1 MRTKHIAGLRLVA
14 GLKRLIGL
22 DRAIAFTVMGR
33 FWSALAGIVTILL
46 IARYLTP
53 KEQGYYYTFYSLV
66 ALQIVFEL
74 GFSFVILQLAAHE
87 RASLTF
93 LPGGEV
99 EGDAVAHSRLASVL
113 QKAVRWYFAAGLV
126 MALVLIPAGFVFFGA
141 HQTGGATVAWK
152 VPWCLLVIAAMLAF
166 QVDPVFSFL
175 EGCGFIAE
183 VAQRRLTQAVLGSLL
198 AWAAMFTHHGLYS
211 PAMVILGQ
219 VGVGLA
225 FLFSRRHRRLLEGL
239 LFYPVGE
246 HFVGWKRE
254 IWPFQWKIA
263 VSWMC
268 GYFIYQIFS
277 PVLFAYQ
284 GPVAAGQM
292 GMSLNIATAIGSVAL
307 AWMNTKASPFGA
319 MVAQGRFAALDRLFF
334 RTLWQS
340 TVLLAI
346 GATMFFFALLLA
358 ENSSPKLANRVLP
371 DWAFSLL
378 LLNTILNHIVV
389 SQALYLRAHKQ
400 EPFLVPTII
409 SAVLIASF
417 TIFPRPELRRKRCRC
432 WPFYARR
439 VLRSS
444 LRDLYFSHQAKSMAR
459 RMPRSGS
466 IE

>member
-1 MRTKHIAGLRLVA
+1 MRTKHIAGPRLVA

-33 FWSALAGIVTILL
+33 FWSALAGILTILL
-46 IARYLTP
+46 IAKYLTP
-53 KEQGYYYTFYSLV
+53 NEQGYYYTFYSLV

-99 EGDAVAHSRLASVL
+99 VGDAVAHSRLASVL
-113 QKAVRWYFAAGLV
+113 QKAIRWYFAAGLL
-126 MALVLIPAGFVFFGA
+126 MAAVLIPAGFVFFGA
-141 HQTGGATVAWK
+141 HQTAGPTVAWK

-175 EGCGFIAE
+175 EGCGFVAE
-183 VAQRRLTQAVLGSLL
+183 VAQRRLTQAVLGGLL
-198 AWAAMFTHHGLYS
+198 AWAAMLTHHGLYS

-239 LFYPVGE
+239 VFYPVRE

-268 GYFIYQIFS
+268 GYFIFQIFS

-292 GMSLNIATAIGSVAL
+292 GMSLNIAAAIGSVAL

-319 MVAQGRFAALDRLFF
+319 MVAQGRFADLDRLFF
-334 RTLWQS
+334 RTLRQS

-346 GATMFFFALLLA
+346 GASIFFFALVLA
-358 ENSSPKLANRVLP
+358 EYSSPKLANRVLP
-371 DWAFSLL
+371 AWVFSLL
-378 LLNTILNHIVV
+378 LLNTILNHVVV

-400 EPFLVPTII
+400 EPFLVPTIV
-409 SAVLIASF
+409 SAILIASS
-417 TIFPRPELRRKRCRC
+417 TIFLGKYYGTTGVVVGVFAQSVFFAVPSATYIFQTKRKVWHDAYRG
-432 WPFYARR
+432 A
-439 VLRSS
+439 
-444 LRDLYFSHQAKSMAR
+444 AA
-459 RMPRSGS
+459 
-466 IE
+466 

>member
-1 MRTKHIAGLRLVA
+1 MKTKRIASLPLVT
-14 GLKRLIGL
+14 GLKRLMGL

-33 FWSALAGIVTILL
+33 FWSALAGIVTIMF
-46 IARYLTP
+46 IARYLSP

-93 LPGGEV
+93 LPDGSV
-99 EGDAVAHSRLASVL
+99 KGDAIAHSRLASVL
-113 QKAVRWYFAAGLV
+113 QKAVGWYFVAGLL
-126 MALVLIPAGFVFFGA
+126 MALALIPAGVVFFEA
-141 HQTGGATVAWK
+141 HQTAGATVAWK
-152 VPWCLLVIAAMLAF
+152 APWYLLVIAAMLAF

-198 AWAAMFTHHGLYS
+198 AWAAMLTHHGLYA
-211 PAMVILGQ
+211 PAMVIMGQ
-219 VGVGLA
+219 VAVGLA
-225 FLFSRRHRRLLEGL
+225 FLFSRRHWRLLEGL
-239 LFYPVGE
+239 LFYPVRE
-246 HFVGWKRE
+246 HFVAWKSE

-263 VSWMC
+263 ISWMC
-268 GYFIYQIFS
+268 GYFIFQIFS

-284 GPVAAGQM
+284 GPAAAGQM

-319 MVAQGRFAALDRLFF
+319 MVAQSRFADLDRLFF

-346 GATMFFFALLLA
+346 GATAFFFALMA
-358 ENSSPKLANRVLP
+358 GEHSYPQLANRVLP
-371 DWAFSLL
+371 AWVFSLL
-378 LLNTILNHIVV
+378 LLNTILNHIIV
-389 SQALYLRAHKQ
+389 SEALYLRAHKQ

-409 SAVLIASF
+409 SAAMIAVLTFFLGRYYGASGVVAGLF
-417 TIFPRPELRRKRCRC
+417 AQGILFALPSATYIFLTKRRLWHDAYRG
-432 WPFYARR
+432 A
-439 VLRSS
+439 
-444 LRDLYFSHQAKSMAR
+444 AA
-459 RMPRSGS
+459 
-466 IE
+466 

>member
-1 MRTKHIAGLRLVA
+1 MKTKNIASLPLVA
-14 GLKRLIGL
+14 SLKHLVGL

-33 FWSALAGIVTILL
+33 FWSALAGTLTILL
-46 IARYLTP
+46 IAGYLTP
-53 KEQGYYYTFYSLV
+53 REQGYYYTFYSLV

-87 RASLTF
+87 RASLRF
-93 LPGGEV
+93 LPDGGM
-99 EGDAVAHSRLASVL
+99 EGDAVAQSRLASVL
-113 QKAVRWYFAAGLV
+113 QKAVRWYFVAGLL
-126 MALVLIPAGFVFFGA
+126 MATVLIPAGFVFFKA
-141 HQTGGATVAWK
+141 HQTAGATVPWK
-152 VPWCLLVIAAMLAF
+152 APWCLLVIAAMLAF

-175 EGCGFIAE
+175 EGCGFISE
-183 VAQRRLTQAVLGSLL
+183 VAQRRLTQAVVGSLL
-198 AWAAMFTHHGLYS
+198 AWAAMLTHHGLFS

-219 VGVGLA
+219 VVVGLA
-225 FLFSRRHRRLLEGL
+225 FLLSRRHRGLLESL
-239 LFYPVGE
+239 LFYPVRE
-246 HFVGWKRE
+246 HFVRWKTE

-268 GYFIYQIFS
+268 GYFIFQIFS

-319 MVAQGRFAALDRLFF
+319 LVAQSRFAELDRLFF

-346 GATMFFFALLLA
+346 GAAAFFFALMA
-358 ENSSPKLANRVLP
+358 GEHSYPKLANRVLP
-371 DWAFSLL
+371 AWAFSLL
-378 LLNTILNHIVV
+378 LLNTIFNHIIV

-417 TIFPRPELRRKRCRC
+417 TLFLGKNYGANAVVVGLILQAILFAFPSGTYIFITK
-432 WPFYARR
+432 RR
-439 VLRSS
+439 VW
-444 LRDLYFSHQAKSMAR
+444 HEVCHGAAA
-459 RMPRSGS
+459 